1 MGILDDEFP
10 ELSGSERQPRI
21 YKSEQAG
28 GPPCPTCGLTS
39 SRVLET
45 RRHGSVIRRRRQCS
59 TLSCERFTSFE
70 STVDPSV
77 IEFKLSKLDKRVLS
91 SVMVL
96 LNRIAKKLNLD

>member
-10 ELSGSERQPRI
+10 ELSGSERQPRA

-39 SRVLET
+39 SRVHET

-59 TLSCERFTSFE
+59 TPSCARFTSYE
-70 STVDPSV
+70 STIDPSV
-77 IEFKLSKLDKRVLS
+77 VEFKLSKADKRILATVKT
-91 SVMVL
+91 L
-96 LNRIAKKLNLD
+96 LDRITKKLDPE